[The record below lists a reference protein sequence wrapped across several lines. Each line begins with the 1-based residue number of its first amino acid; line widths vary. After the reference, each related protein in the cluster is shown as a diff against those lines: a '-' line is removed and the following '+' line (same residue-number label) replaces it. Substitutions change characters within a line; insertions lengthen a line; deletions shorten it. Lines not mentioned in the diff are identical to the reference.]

1 MTLLL
6 LLVTNRKAQ
15 IAKKTYQEKLGSEF
29 APYTSKDHVPDI
41 ENSFWMKGVRANA
54 RTAYTSIRHRCVFLS
69 CYSDM
74 LCHETMYHG
83 ELSDMLCLNDYQRS
97 QSSNA
102 ECLIQVVQIG
112 QGK

>member
-1 MTLLL
+1 
-6 LLVTNRKAQ
+6 
-15 IAKKTYQEKLGSEF
+15 
-29 APYTSKDHVPDI
+29 
-41 ENSFWMKGVRANA
+41 
-54 RTAYTSIRHRCVFLS
+54 
-69 CYSDM
+69 M